1 MDMEMG
7 VSKADLGTQLAVI
20 LSDTV
25 AYKFAAQGYHWNVK
39 GPNFYQFHEFFGEL
53 YEDAEGAI
61 DPTAENIRKLGFDA
75 PYSLGDFLSL
85 ATYEPRIVTGDP
97 IEMARVLYEMNCNF
111 VNTLTMAFQ
120 TANAMNNQGIAD
132 FLAGRLDIHQK
143 FCWQLGTICGAD
155 STAIHT
161 ID

>member
-61 DPTAENIRKLGFDA
+61 DPTAENIRKLGFEA
-75 PYSLGDFLSL
+75 PYSLGDFLS
-85 ATYEPRIVTGDP
+85 
-97 IEMARVLYEMNCNF
+97 
-111 VNTLTMAFQ
+111 
-120 TANAMNNQGIAD
+120 
-132 FLAGRLDIHQK
+132 
-143 FCWQLGTICGAD
+143 
-155 STAIHT
+155 
-161 ID
+161 

>member
-1 MDMEMG
+1 MDMEIG

-75 PYSLGDFLSL
+75 PYALGDFLSL

-97 IEMARVLYEMNCNF
+97 VEMSRVLYEMNCNF
-111 VNTLTMAFQ
+111 VNTLTMAFE
-120 TANAMNNQGIAD
+120 TASALNYQGIAD
-132 FLAGRLDIHQK
+132 FLAGRIDIHQK